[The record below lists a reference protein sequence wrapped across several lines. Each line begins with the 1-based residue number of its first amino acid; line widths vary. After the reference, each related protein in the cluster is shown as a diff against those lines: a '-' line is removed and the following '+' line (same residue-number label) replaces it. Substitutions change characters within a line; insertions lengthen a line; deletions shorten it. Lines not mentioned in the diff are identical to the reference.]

1 MIHGCGGSVGVTII
15 LAFQFH
21 SVEALAGD
29 CHRGPGTAVHATW
42 SGHDG
47 GWGKMSSTILSQF
60 FKGISNKMAESAV
73 CLLTC
78 WHHISWLRGR
88 TRKMEEENVLT
99 SRQPAKL
106 FGGKYSRG
114 WDGVITYDV
123 IEGIPRISC
132 NGTRRMKW
140 IFGLEC
146 DGVWHL
152 LGYCHRLVVWC
163 WQKWGATA

>member
-1 MIHGCGGSVGVTII
+1 MIHGCGGSVGVAII

-29 CHRGPGTAVHATW
+29 CHRGPGTAVHTTW

-60 FKGISNKMAESAV
+60 FKGEYKRGISCLFVDMFTSSAD
-73 CLLTC
+73 CA
-78 WHHISWLRGR
+78 G
-88 TRKMEEENVLT
+88 TRKIEEEDALT

-152 LGYCHRLVVWC
+152 LGCAATTIDWWC